1 MARLARLAVGGYPHL
16 IAHHSGARPVLVD
29 DEDGSGLLDIVRD
42 SMASADVA
50 LHGYALLPQ
59 GIWLLATPVDGA
71 SLGRAMQAIGRRY
84 VRRVN
89 DRRGERGALFGAR
102 YRSAVLEP
110 ETELLPALRYVELR
124 PVMMGLATAP
134 ADYRWS
140 SCRHHVG
147 LTSDPQLQ
155 GHALYWALGNTPFE
169 RQAAFRRFLESG
181 VGADEAARFE
191 RALAGGWV
199 LGSAA
204 FLRQIEH
211 LCSRRPQPSR
221 AGRPRR
227 HPAAAP
233 NR

>member
-1 MARLARLAVGGYPHL
+1 MARLARLSVGGYPHL
-16 IAHHSGARPVLVD
+16 VAHLSGARPVLLD
-29 DEDGSGLLDIVRD
+29 DEDGSGLFDVVRD
-42 SMASADVA
+42 SMAGAEVS

-59 GIWLLATPVDGA
+59 GIWLLATPIDGA

-89 DRRGERGALFGAR
+89 DRRGERGSLFGAR
-102 YRSAVLEP
+102 YRAAVLEP
-110 ETELLPALRYVELR
+110 EAELLPALRYVELR
-124 PVMMGLATAP
+124 PVMMGLTTMP

-147 LTSDPQLQ
+147 LTSDQRLQ

-169 RQAAFRRFLESG
+169 RQAAYRRFLEPG

-199 LGSAA
+199 VGSRA
-204 FLRQIEH
+204 FLQQIAH
-211 LCSRRPQPSR
+211 LCPRRPQPSR

-227 HPAAAP
+227 DRAAGP
-233 NR
+233 DL